1 LRIFAFLKDK
11 HMKRHFTHFAVV
23 WLMALTV
30 VIPAWLQAQNKR
42 TTVELPGKY
51 QKYTLLPNGWRLTPS
66 GNQIP
71 IGELPLNMVVTKNQR
86 YAVTSNS
93 GMGVNSLSVVD
104 VKLQKEVQRYIVDNT
119 WVGLTFGPGDKYLYV
134 SGGNDNAVYV
144 FRFKKGKLSPVNT
157 LRIGPKFPKG
167 DISLTGLA
175 FDKKYNRLLAVSQKS
190 NSLYV
195 IDLKSRKVIRTT
207 QMPGKCYDIRIN
219 HAQTRAYVSIWGKA
233 RVAEVDLNTDTI
245 LRTYKT
251 GDHPNDMVISPDDS
265 RLFVTNANNN
275 SVTVLDLQKK
285 EVSETLQTALIPD
298 APYGSTPDA
307 LALSPDGERLVVANA
322 DNNYL
327 AVFDVEKPGHAKN
340 MGFIPVGWYPTALQY
355 LTSGKI
361 LVTNGKGISSRAN
374 PDGPNPEKRK
384 PKNWRENY
392 TGTMLKGTLSVI
404 PFPDANLLAGMSKQV
419 YDNTPF
425 IRKISE
431 IYHETVIPD
440 KHNGVASNEIKHVF
454 YIIRE
459 NRTYDQV
466 LGDMPQGNGDSA
478 LCLFGKKITPN
489 AHNLSATYTLYD
501 NFYADAEISADGH
514 NWSTAAYATDY
525 VEKLWPVNYGRRG
538 ASYDFEGGV
547 PEAAPS
553 SGYIWNN
560 VLSHGKTFRNYG
572 EFMHFNRKLK
582 GPFYPRDSILMP
594 YTCRA
599 FPGFNLAFPD
609 MKRYKIWAHDFD
621 SLLAI
626 NKVPAFSLMR
636 LPNDHCWGT
645 RPGKPTPVAY
655 VARNDYALGLV
666 VDKISHSKIW
676 KNSII
681 FVVEDDAQNGP
692 DHVDAHR
699 SVLLV
704 IGPYVKR
711 HFTDHTMYSTSSVLK
726 TIELILGLPP
736 MTQYDLAAHPILHS
750 ITDSAYPAPYSVI
763 KPTVNMHAKNT
774 RYSYGARLSEKLNF
788 SREDAIPDGE
798 YNKIIWKA
806 VKGAQADVPAPVHS
820 AFVNEKAAP
829 DDDDD

>member
-1 LRIFAFLKDK
+1 
-11 HMKRHFTHFAVV
+11 MKANIYGAVL
-23 WLMALTV
+23 WLLIALMAA
-30 VIPAWLQAQNKR
+30 PALQAQNP
-42 TTVELPGKY
+42 TTKVELPGKY
-51 QKYTLLPNGWRLTPS
+51 HAYTLLPNGWRLTPA
-66 GNQIP
+66 GKQVP
-71 IGELPLNMVVTKNQR
+71 IGELPLNMVVTQNQR
-86 YAVTSNS
+86 YAITSNS
-93 GMGVNSLSVVD
+93 GMGINSLSVID
-104 VKLQKEVQRYIVDNT
+104 IKQQKEVQRYVVDNT
-119 WVGLTFGPGDKYLYV
+119 WVGLTFGPADKYLYV

-144 FRFKKGKLSPVNT
+144 FRFRKGKLSPADT
-157 LRIGPKFPKG
+157 IRIGPKFPKG
-167 DISLTGLA
+167 KISLTGLA
-175 FDKKYNRLLAVSQKS
+175 FDQPRNRLLAVSQKS

-195 IDLKSRKVIRTT
+195 VDLKNRKVIKTT
-207 QMPGKCYDIRIN
+207 GMPGKCYDIRIN
-219 HAQTRAYVSIWGKA
+219 HAQTRAYVSVWGKA
-233 RVAEVDLNTDTI
+233 RVAEIDLDTDTI
-245 LRTYKT
+245 LHTFKT
-251 GDHPNDMVISPDDS
+251 GDHPNDMVISPDDG

-275 SVTVLDLQKK
+275 SVTVIDLNEKRI
-285 EVSETLQTALIPD
+285 SETLQTALIPH

-307 LALSPDGERLVVANA
+307 LALSPDGKTLVVANA

-327 AVFDVEKPGHAKN
+327 AVFNVEKAGYAKN
-340 MGFIPVGWYPTALQY
+340 TGFIPVGWYPTAVRVLKP
-355 LTSGKI
+355 GKI
-361 LVTNGKGISSRAN
+361 LVANGKGIASRAN
-374 PDGPNPEKRK
+374 PDGPNPEKRR
-384 PKNWRENY
+384 PENWRENY
-392 TGTMLKGTLSVI
+392 TGTMFKGTLSI
-404 PFPDANLLAGMSKQV
+404 IGFPDTKTLAEMSKQV
-419 YDNTPF
+419 YNNTPF
-425 IRKISE
+425 IKKVKE
-431 IYHETVIPD
+431 TFHETVIPSQ
-440 KHNGVASNEIKHVF
+440 HNGVASTQIRHVF

-466 LGDMPQGNGDSA
+466 LGDMAEGNGDSA
-478 LCLFGKKITPN
+478 LCLFGRNITPN
-489 AHNLSATYTLYD
+489 AHKLSATYTLYD

-547 PEAAPS
+547 PAAAPS

-560 VLSHGKTFRNYG
+560 VLAHGKTFRNYG
-572 EFMHFNRKLK
+572 EFMNFNRKLK
-582 GPFYPRDSILMP
+582 GPFYPRDAILKP

-599 FPGFNLAFPD
+599 YPGFNLAFPD
-609 MKRYKIWAHDFD
+609 LTRYKIWAHDFD

-626 NKVPAFSLMR
+626 HKVPALNLMR

-666 VDKISHSKIW
+666 VDKISHSPIW

-711 HFTDHTMYSTSSVLK
+711 HFVDHTMYSTSSVLK

-750 ITDSAYPAPYSVI
+750 VTDSAYVVPYSTI
-763 KPTVNMHAKNT
+763 KPQVDMNAKNT
-774 RYSYGARLSEKLNF
+774 RHAYGAKLSEKLNF

-798 YNKIIWKA
+798 YNRIIWKA
-806 VKGAQADVPAPVHS
+806 VRGAQAEVPAPVHS

-829 DDDDD
+829 DDDD

>member
-1 LRIFAFLKDK
+1 MKKSFANKEIL
-11 HMKRHFTHFAVV
+11 
-23 WLMALTV
+23 WL
-30 VIPAWLQAQNKR
+30 VILLISLSGILQAQSQK
-42 TTVELPGKY
+42 TSVELPGKY
-51 QKYTLLPNGWRLTPS
+51 QKYTLLPNGWRLTPV
-66 GNQIP
+66 GKQVP

-86 YAVTSNS
+86 YAITSNS

-104 VKLQKEVQRYIVDNT
+104 IKAQKEVQRFVVGNT
-119 WVGLTFGPGDKYLYV
+119 WVGLTFGPNDKRLYV

-144 FRFKKGKLSPVNT
+144 FSFKKGKLSPVDT
-157 LRIGPKFPKG
+157 LRVGPKFPKG
-167 DISLTGLA
+167 KISLTGLA
-175 FDKKYNRLLAVSQKS
+175 FDKKKNQLLAVSQKS

-195 IDLKSRKVIRTT
+195 MDLKSKKVIRKVE
-207 QMPGKCYDIRIN
+207 MPGKCYDVRIN
-219 HAQTRAYVSIWGKA
+219 HAQTFAYVSVWGKA
-233 RVAEVDLNTDTI
+233 TVLEVDLSSYKI
-245 LRTYKT
+245 SHSYKT
-251 GDHPNDMVISPDDS
+251 GDHPNDMVISRDDS

-275 SVTVLDLQKK
+275 SVTVLDLKK
-285 EVSETLQTALIPD
+285 KAVSETLQTALIPN
-298 APYGSTPDA
+298 APFGSTPDA
-307 LALSPDGERLVVANA
+307 LALSPDGDKLIVANA

-327 AVFDVEKPGHAKN
+327 AVFDVEKPGHARN
-340 MGFIPVGWYPTALQY
+340 LGFIPVGWYPTAVQY
-355 LTSGKI
+355 LKQDKI
-361 LVTNGKGISSRAN
+361 LVANGKGISSRAN
-374 PDGPNPEKRK
+374 PNGPNPEKRR

-392 TGTMLKGTLSVI
+392 TGTMFKGTLSVFD
-404 PFPDANLLAGMSKQV
+404 FPQSKALSGLSKDV

-425 IRKISE
+425 IKKVKEEYNESIISG
-431 IYHETVIPD
+431 
-440 KHNGVASNEIKHVF
+440 KHDGKASAQIKHVF

-459 NRTYDQV
+459 NRTYDEV
-466 LGDMPQGNGDSA
+466 LGDMSEGNGDSA
-478 LCLFGKKITPN
+478 LCLFGRKVSPN
-489 AHNLSATYTLYD
+489 AHTLSATYTLYD

-538 ASYDFEGGV
+538 ATYDFEGGV
-547 PEAAPS
+547 PAAAPS

-582 GPFYPRDSILMP
+582 GPFYPRDSILKP
-594 YTCRA
+594 YTCNA
-599 FPGFNLAFPD
+599 FPGFNLSFPD
-609 MKRYKIWAHDFD
+609 LIRYKIWAHDFD

-626 NKVPAFSLMR
+626 HQVPALNLMR

-655 VARNDYALGLV
+655 VARNDYALGLI
-666 VDKISHSKIW
+666 VDKISHSNIW
-676 KNSII
+676 KSSII

-711 HFTDHTMYSTSSVLK
+711 HFVDHTMYSTSGVLK
-726 TIELILGLPP
+726 TMELILGLPP

-750 ITDSAYPAPYSVI
+750 ITDSADLKSYTAI
-763 KPTVNMHAKNT
+763 KPKVDMNAKNT
-774 RYSYGARLSEKLNF
+774 KHAYGAKLSEKLNF

-806 VKGAQADVPAPVHS
+806 VRGANAVVPAPVHS
-820 AFVNEKAAP
+820 AFVSEKAAP

>member
-1 LRIFAFLKDK
+1 MKHHHIEKRILLLLLLLVS
-11 HMKRHFTHFAVV
+11 TGS
-23 WLMALTV
+23 L
-30 VIPAWLQAQNKR
+30 IQAQTKKSS
-42 TTVELPGKY
+42 VELPGKY
-51 QKYTLLPNGWRLTPS
+51 QNFTLLPNGWRLTPV
-66 GNQIP
+66 GKQVP
-71 IGELPLNMVVTKNQR
+71 IGELPLNMVITRNRR
-86 YAVTSNS
+86 YAITSNS
-93 GMGVNSLSVVD
+93 GMGVNSLSVID
-104 VKLQKEVQRYIVDNT
+104 IPLQKEVQREVVSNT
-119 WVGLTFGPGDKYLYV
+119 WVGLTFGPKDKFLYV

-144 FRFKKGKLSPVNT
+144 FRFQKGKLTPADT
-157 LRIGPKFPKG
+157 LRVGPKFPKG
-167 DISLTGLA
+167 KISLTGLA
-175 FDKKYNRLLAVSQKS
+175 FDRKNNRLLAVSQKS
-190 NSLYV
+190 DSLYV
-195 IDLKSRKVIRTT
+195 IDLKSKKVVKKKA
-207 QMPGKCYDIRIN
+207 MPGKCYDIRIN
-219 HAQTRAYVSIWGKA
+219 HKQTFAYVSIWGKA
-233 RVAEVDLNTDTI
+233 LVAEIDLQNDSITH
-245 LRTYKT
+245 LYQT

-275 SVTVLDLQKK
+275 SVSVLNLKK
-285 EVSETLQTALIPD
+285 KTVSETLQTALIPD

-307 LALSPDGERLVVANA
+307 LALSPDGEKLVVANA

-340 MGFIPVGWYPTALQY
+340 LGFIPVGWYPTAVRY
-355 LTSGKI
+355 LKGGKI
-361 LVTNGKGISSRAN
+361 LVANGKGISSRAN
-374 PDGPNPEKRK
+374 PHGPNPEKRR

-392 TGTMLKGTLSVI
+392 TGTMFKGTLSI
-404 PFPDANLLAGMSKQV
+404 FSLPDTKTLARLSKRV

-425 IRKISE
+425 IHKVKE
-431 IYHETVIPD
+431 TYDETVIPAR
-440 KHNGVASNEIKHVF
+440 HNGVASKKILHVF

-466 LGDMPQGNGDSA
+466 LGDLSEGNGDSS
-478 LCLFGKKITPN
+478 LCLFGRNITPN
-489 AHNLSATYTLYD
+489 AHKLSVTYTLYD

-538 ASYDFEGGV
+538 ATYDFEGGV
-547 PEAAPS
+547 PAAAPS

-572 EFMHFNRKLK
+572 EFMHFNRKLH
-582 GPFYPRDSILMP
+582 GPYYPNDSILKP
-594 YTCRA
+594 YTCNA

-609 MKRYKIWAHDFD
+609 LIRYKIWAHDFD

-626 NKVPAFSLMR
+626 NKVPAFNLMR

-645 RPGKPTPVAY
+645 KPGAPTPVAY

-666 VDKISHSKIW
+666 VQKISHSRIW

-704 IGPYVKR
+704 IGPFVKR
-711 HFTDHTMYSTSSVLK
+711 HFVDHTMYSTSSVLK
-726 TIELILGLPP
+726 TIELVLGLPP

-750 ITDSAYPAPYSVI
+750 ITDSAYLKPYKAI
-763 KPTVNMHAKNT
+763 KPAVNMEAKNT
-774 RYSYGARLSEKLNF
+774 KHAYGAKLSEKLNF
-788 SREDAIPDGE
+788 TREDAIPDGE

-806 VKGAQADVPAPVHS
+806 VRGTNAVVPAPVHS
-820 AFVNEKAAP
+820 AFVSERAGADKEE
-829 DDDDD
+829 DD

>member
-1 LRIFAFLKDK
+1 
-11 HMKRHFTHFAVV
+11 MKRILTMKSASV
-23 WLMALTV
+23 LMLLLFLVAGTV
-30 VIPAWLQAQNKR
+30 QAQSKKQP
-42 TTVELPGKY
+42 VELPGKY
-51 QKYTLLPNGWRLTPS
+51 QQFTLLPNGWRLTPV
-66 GNQIP
+66 GKQVP

-86 YAVTSNS
+86 YAITSNS
-93 GMGVNSLSVVD
+93 GMGVNSLSVID
-104 VKLQKEVQRYIVDNT
+104 LKTEKEIQRYVLSNT
-119 WVGLTFGPGDKYLYV
+119 WVGLTFGPHDKRLYV
-134 SGGNDNAVYV
+134 SGGNDNCVYV
-144 FRFKKGKLSPVNT
+144 FSFQKGKLMPADT
-157 LRIGPKFPKG
+157 LVVGPKFPKG
-167 DISLTGLA
+167 KISLTGLA
-175 FDKKYNRLLAVSQKS
+175 FDKRQHRLLAVSQKS
-190 NSLYV
+190 NSLYI
-195 IDLKSRKVIRTT
+195 IDLKNKQVLKKVP
-207 QMPGKCYDIRIN
+207 MPGKCYDVRIN
-219 HAQTRAYVSIWGKA
+219 HAGTYAYISVWGKA
-233 RVAEVDLNTDTI
+233 KVVEFDLNSDKITKV
-245 LRTYKT
+245 YPT
-251 GDHPNDMVISPDDS
+251 GDHPNDMVISRNDN

-275 SVTVLDLQKK
+275 SVTVLDLKNK
-285 EVSETLQTALIPD
+285 TVSETLQTSLIPD

-307 LALSPDGERLVVANA
+307 LALSPDGEKLIVANA

-327 AVFDVEKPGHAKN
+327 AVFNVEKPGYAKN
-340 MGFIPVGWYPTALQY
+340 LGFIPVGWYPTAVQY
-355 LTSGKI
+355 LKKGRI
-361 LVTNGKGISSRAN
+361 LVANGKGISSRAN
-374 PDGPNPEKRK
+374 PDGPNPEKRR
-384 PKNWRENY
+384 PKNWQENY
-392 TGTMLKGTLSVI
+392 TGTMFKGTLSI
-404 PFPDANLLAGMSKQV
+404 FSMPDNTALSKLSKTV

-425 IRKISE
+425 IKKVKE
-431 IYHETVIPD
+431 TYHESVIPA
-440 KHNGVASNEIKHVF
+440 KHTGKASDSIRYVF

-466 LGDMPQGNGDSA
+466 LGDMSEGNGDTA

-489 AHNLSATYTLYD
+489 AHRLSTIYTLYD

-525 VEKLWPVNYGRRG
+525 VEKLWPVNYGHRG

-547 PEAAPS
+547 PAAAPS

-572 EFMHFNRKLK
+572 EFLNFSKKLK

-594 YTCRA
+594 YTCNA
-599 FPGFNLAFPD
+599 FPGFNLSFPD
-609 MKRYKIWAHDFD
+609 LKRYKIWAHDFD
-621 SLLAI
+621 SLVKAHA
-626 NKVPAFSLMR
+626 VPNLTLMR

-655 VARNDYALGLV
+655 VARNDYALGLL
-666 VDKISHSKIW
+666 VDKISHSPIW

-704 IGPYVKR
+704 IGPHVKR
-711 HFTDHTMYSTSSVLK
+711 HFVDHTMYSTSGVLK

-750 ITDSAYPAPYSVI
+750 ITDTAWLKPYTAI
-763 KPTVNMHAKNT
+763 KPSVDMNAKNKKDA
-774 RYSYGARLSEKLNF
+774 YGAKLSEKLNF

-806 VKGAQADVPAPVHS
+806 VKGAQAVVPAPVHS

>member
-1 LRIFAFLKDK
+1 MSKNLVNKSVL
-11 HMKRHFTHFAVV
+11 
-23 WLMALTV
+23 WLLMLV
-30 VIPAWLQAQNKR
+30 FPVSGILQAQNKPAS
-42 TTVELPGKY
+42 VELPGKY

-66 GNQIP
+66 GKQVP

-86 YAVTSNS
+86 YAITSNS

-104 VKLQKEVQRYIVDNT
+104 LKTQQEVQRLIISNT
-119 WVGLTFGPGDKYLYV
+119 WVGLTFGPAGKRLYV

-144 FRFKKGKLSPVNT
+144 YSFKKGKLTPADT
-157 LRIGPKFPKG
+157 LVVGPKFPKG

-175 FDKKYNRLLAVSQKS
+175 FNKKKNHLLAVSQKS

-195 IDLKSRKVIRTT
+195 IDLRSKKVIKKVI
-207 QMPGKCYDIRIN
+207 MPGKCYDVRIN
-219 HAQTRAYVSIWGKA
+219 NAQTSAYVSVWGKA
-233 RVAEVDLNTDTI
+233 MVVELDLDNYTVTH
-245 LRTYKT
+245 RYKT

-275 SVTVLDLQKK
+275 SVTVLDLVKK

-298 APYGSTPDA
+298 APFGSTPDA
-307 LALSPDGERLVVANA
+307 LALSPDGEKLLVANA

-327 AVFDVEKPGHAKN
+327 AVFDVENPGYAKN
-340 MGFIPVGWYPTALQY
+340 LGFIPVGWYPTAVQY
-355 LTSGKI
+355 LKSGKI
-361 LVTNGKGISSRAN
+361 LVANGKGIASRAN

-392 TGTMLKGTLSVI
+392 TGTMLKGTLSI
-404 PFPDANLLAGMSKQV
+404 IDFPDTRTLAVMSKEV
-419 YDNTPF
+419 YNNTPF
-425 IRKISE
+425 IKKVKE
-431 IYHETVIPD
+431 EYNETIIPA
-440 KHNGVASNEIKHVF
+440 KHNGKESTQIKYVF

-466 LGDMPQGNGDSA
+466 FGDVAEGNGDST
-478 LCLFGKKITPN
+478 LCLFGRRITPN
-489 AHNLSATYTLYD
+489 AHKLAATYTLYD

-538 ASYDFEGGV
+538 GTYDFEGGV
-547 PEAAPS
+547 PAAVPS

-572 EFMHFNRKLK
+572 EFMNFNLKLK
-582 GPFYPRDSILMP
+582 GPFYPRDSLLAP
-594 YTCRA
+594 YTCTA

-609 MKRYKIWAHDFD
+609 LTRYKIWAHDFD

-626 NKVPAFSLMR
+626 GKVPNFNLIR
-636 LPNDHCWGT
+636 LPNDHCRGT
-645 RPGKPTPVAY
+645 RPGSPTPEAY
-655 VARNDYALGLV
+655 VARNDYALGLLV
-666 VDKISHSKIW
+666 EKLSHSSIW

-711 HFTDHTMYSTSSVLK
+711 HFVDHTMYSSSGVLK

-736 MTQYDLAAHPILHS
+736 MTQYDLAANPILQS
-750 ITDSAYPAPYSVI
+750 ITDTAFLKSYTVI
-763 KPTVNMHAKNT
+763 KPDVDMNKLNT
-774 RYSYGARLSEKLNF
+774 KKAYGAKLSEKLNF
-788 SREDAIPDGE
+788 AREDAIPDGE

-806 VKGAQADVPAPVHS
+806 VRGENAVVPAPVHS

-829 DDDDD
+829 DDDVD